1 MFAFWE
7 ECTIG
12 YSFWS
17 LKLQSKIFLCCSAG
31 GVLFKVYIV
40 GDQTRVVRRFSLPDV
55 QEGKDACSGAI
66 PFPRVSN
73 AAATAEEAD
82 LDPQA
87 AGKETL
93 FTCFLG
99 SHLCIGSVLVWSNR
113 VG

>member
-1 MFAFWE
+1 M
-7 ECTIG
+7 
-12 YSFWS
+12 S
-17 LKLQSKIFLCCSAG
+17 LAYDKYCLTELDPPLVLQEFVNHG

-40 GDQTRVVRRFSLPDV
+40 GDQIRVVRRFSLPDV

-113 VG
+113 VR